1 MRVIVLHLLIRTLF
15 TYFMVLLSLR
25 LMGKREIGKLSIF
38 DLVVSIIIAEVSA
51 MALQDLRVPIWHGAL
66 IIFFLV
72 AFQIGMSFLSM
83 RNRKI
88 HDLIEGRPTVLV
100 ANGEINDREMR
111 RTRYNMNDLL
121 MQLREKNI
129 ANVADVEFAI
139 LETSGKLSV
148 FEKAEKM
155 PATAQDLRLRVAK
168 TEMPISLIV
177 DGHLDHS
184 KLAQIG
190 KSKQWL
196 IKELKA
202 HGIQKQENV
211 FYAAWDGAKL
221 HVDCMDDPQKPR
233 DETLL

>member
-1 MRVIVLHLLIRTLF
+1 MIVLHLLVRTLF

-25 LMGKREIGKLSIF
+25 MMGKREIGKLSIF

-51 MALQDLRVPIWHGAL
+51 MALQDLRLPIWHGAL
-66 IIFFLV
+66 IIMYLV

-100 ANGEINDREMR
+100 ANGEINDKEMR

-155 PATAQDLRLRVAK
+155 PASAQDMGVRVAK
-168 TEMPISLIV
+168 TKMPVSLIV
-177 DGHLDHS
+177 DGHLDHD
-184 KLAQIG
+184 KLEQIG
-190 KSKQWL
+190 KTRKWL
-196 IKELKA
+196 LKELHELGVKKVE
-202 HGIQKQENV
+202 HV
-211 FYAAWDGAKL
+211 FYASWDGVKL
-221 HVDCMDDPQKPR
+221 HVDRMDDLQKPG
-233 DETLL
+233 DDTLL